1 MFQDGICDT
10 ADILNNVPAKKTI
23 HADNVDLSDKSL
35 QVDISDALSEK
46 DKVKFTVHT
55 TTTLPEFQKPDNLVV
70 RQHEEFVWLHDRF
83 EENEE
88 YAGYIIPP
96 CPPRPDFDASRE
108 KLQKLGE
115 GEGNMTREEF
125 NKMKQE
131 LEAEYLATFKKTVAM
146 HEMFL
151 TRLAHH
157 PVFRNDHNL
166 RVFLEYDQD
175 LCVRGKNK
183 MEMFGGLVKSFSTTT
198 DEYYLSATVK
208 DVNDFFDQEMS
219 FLQTYHH
226 NLKEATIRADRQTT
240 KHKDVADSYIKISTN
255 LLQLA
260 TTDTGKLE
268 RFLTKIAEMFEK
280 LRKVEGRVASDEDLK
295 LSDTLRYYMRDTAA
309 AKRLLFRRLKA
320 LHAYE
325 SANRALEKA
334 RAKNKDVHAAVEVA
348 ENDMVTIYQRK
359 KEKLKIVIKLK
370 DKKGER
376 IANFESAEQAQT
388 EACEK
393 FEQMSEK
400 GKEELM
406 DFKTR
411 RVTAFRK
418 NLIELTELEI
428 KHAKAHAELLK
439 KCLTVLREE

>member
-1 MFQDGICDT
+1 MLQDGICDN
-10 ADILNNVPAKKTI
+10 ADILNSAPSKKVI
-23 HADNVDLSDKSL
+23 QPDNVDLSDHSL
-35 QVDISDALSEK
+35 LVDISDALSEK

-55 TTTLPEFQKPDNLVV
+55 KTTLPEFHKSEFLVV

-83 EENEE
+83 EEEEE

-115 GEGNMTREEF
+115 GEGTMTREEF
-125 NKMKQE
+125 TKMKQE

-175 LCVRGKNK
+175 LCVRAKNK
-183 MEMFGGLVKSFSTTT
+183 IEMFGGLVKSFSKTT

-208 DVNDFFDQEMS
+208 DVNDFFDQEMT
-219 FLQTYHH
+219 FLHQYHN
-226 NLKEATIRADRQTT
+226 NLKEATIRADRQSM
-240 KHKDVADSYIKISTN
+240 KHKDVADSYIRISTN

-260 TTDTGKLE
+260 TTDSGKLE
-268 RFLTKIAEMFEK
+268 RFLTKIAETFEK
-280 LRKVEGRVASDEDLK
+280 IRKVEGRVASDEDLK

-320 LHAYE
+320 LHSYE
-325 SANRALEKA
+325 TANRTLEKA
-334 RAKNKDVHAAVEVA
+334 RARNKDVHAA
-348 ENDMVTIYQRK
+348 
-359 KEKLKIVIKLK
+359 EK
-370 DKKGER
+370 
-376 IANFESAEQAQT
+376 AQT

-393 FEQMSEK
+393 FEQMSDK
-400 GKEELM
+400 GKEELT

-411 RVTAFRK
+411 RIAAFKK

-428 KHAKAHAELLK
+428 KHAKAHADLLK
-439 KCLTVLREE
+439 KCLLVLREE

>member
-1 MFQDGICDT
+1 MMDGICDN
-10 ADILNNVPAKKTI
+10 ADILNSTPPKKVI
-23 HADNVDLSDKSL
+23 QADNVDLTDKSL

-55 TTTLPEFQKPDNLVV
+55 KTTLPEFQKTEFLVV

-83 EENEE
+83 EEEEE

-125 NKMKQE
+125 TKMKQE

-183 MEMFGGLVKSFSTTT
+183 IEIFGGLVKSLSKTT

-208 DVNDFFDQEMS
+208 DVNDFFDQELT
-219 FLQTYHH
+219 FLHLYHN
-226 NLKEATIRADRQTT
+226 NLKEATTRADRQTT

-260 TTDTGKLE
+260 TTDSGKLE
-268 RFLTKIAEMFEK
+268 RFLTKIAETFEK
-280 LRKVEGRVASDEDLK
+280 IRKVEGRVASDEDLK

-325 SANRALEKA
+325 TANRTLEKA
-334 RAKNKDVHAAVEVA
+334 RARNKDVHAA
-348 ENDMVTIYQRK
+348 
-359 KEKLKIVIKLK
+359 EK
-370 DKKGER
+370 
-376 IANFESAEQAQT
+376 AQT

-393 FEQMSEK
+393 FEQMSDK
-400 GKEELM
+400 GKEELT

-411 RVTAFRK
+411 RIAAFRK

-428 KHAKAHAELLK
+428 KHAKTHADLLK
-439 KCLTVLREE
+439 KCLLVLREE

>member
-1 MFQDGICDT
+1 MMDGICDN
-10 ADILNNVPAKKTI
+10 ADILNSTPPKKVI
-23 HADNVDLSDKSL
+23 QADNVDLTDKSL

-55 TTTLPEFQKPDNLVV
+55 KTTLPEFQKTEFLVV

-83 EENEE
+83 EEEE
-88 YAGYIIPP
+88 KYAGYIIPP

-125 NKMKQE
+125 TKMKQE

-183 MEMFGGLVKSFSTTT
+183 IEIFGGLVKSLSKTT

-208 DVNDFFDQEMS
+208 DVNDFFDQELT
-219 FLQTYHH
+219 FLHQYHN
-226 NLKEATIRADRQTT
+226 NLKEATTRADRQTT

-260 TTDTGKLE
+260 TTDSGKLE
-268 RFLTKIAEMFEK
+268 RFLTKIAETFEK
-280 LRKVEGRVASDEDLK
+280 IRKVEGRVASDEDLK

-325 SANRALEKA
+325 TANRTLEKA
-334 RAKNKDVHAAVEVA
+334 RARNKDVHAA
-348 ENDMVTIYQRK
+348 
-359 KEKLKIVIKLK
+359 EK
-370 DKKGER
+370 
-376 IANFESAEQAQT
+376 AQT

-393 FEQMSEK
+393 FEQMSDK
-400 GKEELM
+400 GKEELT

-411 RVTAFRK
+411 RIAAFRK

-428 KHAKAHAELLK
+428 KHAKTHADLLK
-439 KCLTVLREE
+439 KCLLVLREE

>member
-1 MFQDGICDT
+1 MLQDGICDN
-10 ADILNNVPAKKTI
+10 ADILNNTPPKKVI
-23 HADNVDLSDKSL
+23 QADNVDLTDKSL

-55 TTTLPEFQKPDNLVV
+55 KTTLPEFQKTEFLVV

-83 EENEE
+83 EEEEE

-125 NKMKQE
+125 TKMKQE

-183 MEMFGGLVKSFSTTT
+183 IEIFGGLVKSLSKTT

-208 DVNDFFDQEMS
+208 DVNDFFDQELT
-219 FLQTYHH
+219 FLHQYHN
-226 NLKEATIRADRQTT
+226 NLKEATTRADRQTT

-255 LLQLA
+255 LLQ
-260 TTDTGKLE
+260 
-268 RFLTKIAEMFEK
+268 
-280 LRKVEGRVASDEDLK
+280 VASDEDLK

-325 SANRALEKA
+325 TANRTLEKA
-334 RAKNKDVHAAVEVA
+334 RARNKDVHAALEVA
-348 ENDMVTIYQRK
+348 EA
-359 KEKLKIVIKLK
+359 EK
-370 DKKGER
+370 
-376 IANFESAEQAQT
+376 AQT

-393 FEQMSEK
+393 FEQMSDK
-400 GKEELM
+400 GKEELT

-411 RVTAFRK
+411 RIAAFRK

-428 KHAKAHAELLK
+428 KHAKTHADLLK
-439 KCLTVLREE
+439 KCLLVLREE